1 MYSMSLPRISRR
13 RRAALNETLPD
24 ALKTWVS
31 NRDPFYLLAEP
42 AQVIDRSIE
51 IIRERPELWTA
62 QDRLFCDLGFNNRK
76 VFDRFYAALKP
87 DFRWCG
93 LELQDKLYAEAAAAA
108 AEYAENPVEFLHAAA
123 CTFDGEIEIALDG
136 QDDGYHPNDGSTT
149 MLKLARDQSAARR
162 RKAPAVDL
170 ARYLLDKSTPATRIV
185 IKMDV
190 EGAEYDLLPHLL
202 KHPVMDRIDL
212 ILCEFHWRRFPFPE
226 SISKLFQTMKLVD
239 QYRDR
244 GSLLLSWR

>member
-62 QDRLFCDLGFNNRK
+62 EDRLFCDLGFNNRK

-87 DFRWCG
+87 DC
-93 LELQDKLYAEAAAAA
+93 
-108 AEYAENPVEFLHAAA
+108 
-123 CTFDGEIEIALDG
+123 
-136 QDDGYHPNDGSTT
+136 
-149 MLKLARDQSAARR
+149 RR
-162 RKAPAVDL
+162 SGGGICRKS
-170 ARYLLDKSTPATRIV
+170 R
-185 IKMDV
+185 
-190 EGAEYDLLPHLL
+190 
-202 KHPVMDRIDL
+202 
-212 ILCEFHWRRFPFPE
+212 
-226 SISKLFQTMKLVD
+226 
-239 QYRDR
+239 
-244 GSLLLSWR
+244 